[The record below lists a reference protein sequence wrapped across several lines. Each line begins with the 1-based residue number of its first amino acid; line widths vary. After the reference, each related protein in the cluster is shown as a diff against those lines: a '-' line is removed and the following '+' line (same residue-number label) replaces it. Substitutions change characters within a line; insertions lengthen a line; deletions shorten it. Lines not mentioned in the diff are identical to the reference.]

1 MSLTEERVREAHEQF
16 SNGALLGSVHLCVE
30 AVDNLRTGGLDIL
43 EVLDSVVAPVLRTIS
58 QRWEAGDMR
67 SGQEQMARAVCR
79 RVVRYLCPPVVHG
92 LDEKRRVLLLCAPGN
107 RHQLGPE
114 ILGHLL
120 ENEGF
125 YSDLLHASTPADE
138 VLDFARFAQPKAI
151 LLSLSHREQMDAAGE
166 QLCVLRQAL
175 PDSRLLVSG
184 PIVATHSRT
193 ADELAAQHLRET
205 LDTTGG
211 ADLRAEVCPPGL
223 AETLAAVRAQLLG

>member
-1 MSLTEERVREAHEQF
+1 MSTAEDRVREAREQF

-30 AVDNLRTGGLDIL
+30 AVDNLRTAGLDMLDIL
-43 EVLDSVVAPVLRTIS
+43 DAVVAPVLHTIS

-92 LDEKRRVLLLCAPGN
+92 LDEKRRVLLLCAHGN

-114 ILGHLL
+114 IVGHLL

-125 YSDLLHASTPADE
+125 YSDLLHASTPDDE

-151 LLSLSHREQMDAAGE
+151 LLSLSHREQVDAART
-166 QLCVLRQAL
+166 QLLALRDDL
-175 PDSRLLVSG
+175 PETSLLLSG
-184 PIVATHSRT
+184 PIVATHSSS
-193 ADELAAQHLRET
+193 ADAAVTRYLAEALNA
-205 LDTTGG
+205 DTGRALG
-211 ADLRAEVCPPGL
+211 AEVCPPGL
-223 AETLAAVRAQLLG
+223 TGTLDAVRARLLG